1 MKDFKLNKTL
11 SRAEMRSISGGKVE
25 IGDGGGS
32 PNCVYA
38 QYQLCG
44 GSSSAPCFN
53 KTTNSCDTCCIG

>member
-1 MKDFKLNKTL
+1 MKDLKL
-11 SRAEMRSISGGKVE
+11 SRGLSRNEMRSISGGKVE
-25 IGDGGGS
+25 IGGGDES